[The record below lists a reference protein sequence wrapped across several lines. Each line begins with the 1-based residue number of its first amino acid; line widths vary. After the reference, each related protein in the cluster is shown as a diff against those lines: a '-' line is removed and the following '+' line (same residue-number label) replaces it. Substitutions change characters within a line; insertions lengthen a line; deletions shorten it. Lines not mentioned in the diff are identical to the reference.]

1 MPIGFF
7 EERDKDIWNSFVI
20 ENNGDF
26 LQSWEWGE
34 LQEREG
40 RKINRFAVCQDRR
53 LLAAFQ
59 LYNQRSRLGQY
70 LYLPHGP
77 VLARGAV
84 FPDNFW
90 EETFPSFLKNLS
102 PKAIFIIC
110 EPLKNFRF
118 QGAEDFPNRQPPTHL
133 IIDLTKPSA
142 QILKEMACSRRQGI
156 SFAGRQGVIVNHEP
170 SLAYLDDFWSLLTET
185 SQRKKFGI
193 FPKAHYEN
201 IQTLLPSEIF
211 LGRLDQTSLCAGQ
224 VVFWGKTAAYL
235 HAASHS
241 LYKKLRSPDLLIWTI
256 IEESKRR
263 GLERLDLW
271 GVDSRRR
278 PGVTAFKKSFGGT
291 EITYPTA
298 KIIPI
303 HYPKF
308 YLYKLAR
315 WLLR

>member
-1 MPIGFF
+1 M
-7 EERDKDIWNSFVI
+7 

-34 LQEREG
+34 LQRKEG
-40 RKINRFAVCQDRR
+40 RDVNRFAVCQDRR

-59 LYNQRSRLGQY
+59 IYSQRSRFGQY

-77 VLARGAV
+77 VLARDAV

-90 EETFPSFLKNLS
+90 EETFPSFLKKLS
-102 PKAIFIIC
+102 PKAIFILC
-110 EPLKNFRF
+110 EPLKNFHF

-133 IIDLTKPSA
+133 MIDLTKPLT
-142 QILKEMACSRRQGI
+142 QILKEIVYSRRQGI
-156 SFAGRQGVIVNHEP
+156 NFARRQGVVVSREP
-170 SLAYLDDFWSLLTET
+170 SLTYLDVFWSLLTET

-201 IQTLLPSEIF
+201 IQTLLPAEIF
-211 LGRLDQTSLCAGQ
+211 LGRLGQTSLCAGQ

-241 LYKKLRSPDLLIWTI
+241 LYKKLRSPDLLVWTI
-256 IEESKRR
+256 IEESKKR

-271 GVDSRRR
+271 GVDRRRR

-298 KIIPI
+298 KIIPVD
-303 HYPKF
+303 YPKF
-308 YLYKLAR
+308 YLYKLAC
-315 WLLR
+315 WFLR